1 MVKADT
7 RALNLLLPKDLSEW
21 FTDYAK
27 SLGKTKT
34 EIICSLLQGIKN
46 GDAYSDVDNLVDNS
60 VDGIESIV
68 KAYLDKHLQSHVD
81 KHLHGT
87 KQADV
92 VNPVD
97 SDKDVYVDTDVD
109 NPVDSNVDTDVD
121 NPVDTD
127 VDSNVDDDKDNPV
140 DDSETLPIIDAIAN
154 IAAPTIEK
162 SLDNEGLS
170 DAIAAT
176 DDSTAS
182 IELPVKEVVA
192 IATVETLNDE
202 TGMNT
207 QEAWLIA
214 QQRGY
219 TGNADSFR
227 SRYVKQGYGEAYGLR
242 RIPHDGGR
250 EKWIYFDTRS
260 KTHT

>member
-34 EIICSLLQGIKN
+34 EIICSLLQDIKN
-46 GDAYSDVDNLVDNS
+46 GSAYSDVDNPVDNS

-68 KAYLDKHLQSHVD
+68 KAYLHKHLQSYID
-81 KHLHGT
+81 NYLHGA

-109 NPVDSNVDTDVD
+109 SNVDNLVDTDVD
-121 NPVDTD
+121 NS
-127 VDSNVDDDKDNPV
+127 VDSNVDGDKDNPV
-140 DDSETLPIIDAIAN
+140 DGSESLPIIEAIA
-154 IAAPTIEK
+154 TIEAPIVENP
-162 SLDNEGLS
+162 LPDATLS
-170 DAIAAT
+170 DAIASMIGIDISKGINSNA
-176 DDSTAS
+176 
-182 IELPVKEVVA
+182 
-192 IATVETLNDE
+192 
-202 TGMNT
+202 
-207 QEAWLIA
+207 AWLIA

-227 SRYVKQGYGEAYGLR
+227 SRYVKQGLGEKFGLT
-242 RIPHDGGR
+242 RIPHKQGR
-250 EKWIYFDTRS
+250 ENWLYFDTQTQS
-260 KTHT
+260 